1 MKHKID
7 WKKVSEGLGISEE
20 NTKKCFND
28 GRFMGRYGE
37 FVLAEKTNS
46 NRAKSE
52 AASYDVDSSDG
63 LKKEVRSITKVSGIS
78 FASSKEVGYGRK
90 VTEKGFQEKLDA
102 LDIYVGIDFRNMGEI
117 EFIDISKEMV
127 SEMTNNGMMRKDKS
141 VNANKL
147 YKFLNNKKRLDLFK

>member
-20 NTKKCFND
+20 NTKECFND

-46 NRAKSE
+46 NRAESE
-52 AASYDVDSSDG
+52 GASYDIDSSDG
-63 LKKEVRSITKVSGIS
+63 LKKEVRSITKQIS

-90 VTEKGFQEKLDA
+90 VTEKGFQEKLNS
-102 LDIYVGIDFRNMGEI
+102 LDTYVGIDFRNMDEI
-117 EFIDISKEMV
+117 EFIDITKEMV
-127 SEMTNNGMMRKDKS
+127 SEMISKGIMRKNKS
-141 VNANKL
+141 VSANKFF
-147 YKFLNNKKRLDLFK
+147 KFIND

>member
-20 NTKKCFND
+20 NTKECFND

-52 AASYDVDSSDG
+52 GASYDVDSSDG
-63 LKKEVRSITKVSGIS
+63 LKKEVRSITKQIS

-90 VTEKGFQEKLDA
+90 VTEKGFQEKLNS
-102 LDIYVGIDFRNMGEI
+102 LDTYVGIDFRNMDEI
-117 EFIDISKEMV
+117 EFIDITKEMV
-127 SEMTNNGMMRKDKS
+127 SEMISKGIMRKNKS
-141 VNANKL
+141 VSANK
-147 YKFLNNKKRLDLFK
+147 FFEFIND

>member
-1 MKHKID
+1 M
-7 WKKVSEGLGISEE
+7 
-20 NTKKCFND
+20 
-28 GRFMGRYGE
+28 
-37 FVLAEKTNS
+37 
-46 NRAKSE
+46 
-52 AASYDVDSSDG
+52 
-63 LKKEVRSITKVSGIS
+63 KKEVRSITKQIS
-78 FASSKEVGYGRK
+78 FASSKEVGFGRE

>member
-20 NTKKCFND
+20 NTKECFND

-52 AASYDVDSSDG
+52 GASYDIDSYDG
-63 LKKEVRSITKVSGIS
+63 LKKEVRSITKQIS
-78 FASSKEVGYGRK
+78 FASSKEVGFGRE

-127 SEMTNNGMMRKDKS
+127 SEMTNNGLMRKDKS

-147 YKFLNNKKRLDLFK
+147 YKFLINKKRLDLLK

>member
-20 NTKKCFND
+20 NTKECFND

-52 AASYDVDSSDG
+52 GASYDIDSYDG
-63 LKKEVRSITKVSGIS
+63 LKKEVRSITKQIS
-78 FASSKEVGYGRK
+78 FASSKEVGFGRE

-127 SEMTNNGMMRKDKS
+127 SEMINSGLMRKNKS
-141 VNANKL
+141 VNAD
-147 YKFLNNKKRLDLFK
+147 KFYNLVYPTYE

>member
-20 NTKKCFND
+20 NTKECFND

-52 AASYDVDSSDG
+52 GASYDIDSYDG
-63 LKKEVRSITKVSGIS
+63 LKKEVRSITKQIS
-78 FASSKEVGYGRK
+78 FASSKEVGFGRE

-127 SEMTNNGMMRKDKS
+127 SEMINSGLMRKNKS

>member
-20 NTKKCFND
+20 NTKECFND

-52 AASYDVDSSDG
+52 GASYDVDSSDG
-63 LKKEVRSITKVSGIS
+63 LKKEVRSITKQIS

-90 VTEKGFQEKLDA
+90 VTEKGFKEKLDA
-102 LDIYVGIDFRNMGEI
+102 LDIYVGIDFRNMDEI

-127 SEMTNNGMMRKDKS
+127 SEMISKGIMRKDKS
-141 VNANKL
+141 VNSNKFF
-147 YKFLNNKKRLDLFK
+147 KFINN

>member
-20 NTKKCFND
+20 NTKECFND

-52 AASYDVDSSDG
+52 GASYDIDSYDG
-63 LKKEVRSITKVSGIS
+63 LKKEVRSITKQIS
-78 FASSKEVGYGRK
+78 FASSKEVGFGRE

-147 YKFLNNKKRLDLFK
+147 YKFLINKKRLDLLK

>member
-20 NTKKCFND
+20 NTKECFND

-52 AASYDVDSSDG
+52 GASYDIDIYDG
-63 LKKEVRSITKVSGIS
+63 LKKEVRSITKQIS
-78 FASSKEVGYGRK
+78 FASSI
-90 VTEKGFQEKLDA
+90 T
-102 LDIYVGIDFRNMGEI
+102 
-117 EFIDISKEMV
+117 
-127 SEMTNNGMMRKDKS
+127 
-141 VNANKL
+141 
-147 YKFLNNKKRLDLFK
+147 FLFSS

>member
-20 NTKKCFND
+20 NTKECFND

-46 NRAKSE
+46 NRAESE
-52 AASYDVDSSDG
+52 GASYDIDSSDG
-63 LKKEVRSITKVSGIS
+63 LKKEVRSITKQIS

-90 VTEKGFQEKLDA
+90 VTEKGFQEKLNS
-102 LDIYVGIDFRNMGEI
+102 LDTYVGIDFRNMDEI
-117 EFIDISKEMV
+117 EFIDITKEMV
-127 SEMTNNGMMRKDKS
+127 SEMISKGIMRKNKS
-141 VNANKL
+141 VSANK
-147 YKFLNNKKRLDLFK
+147 FFEFINE

>member
-52 AASYDVDSSDG
+52 GASYDIDSYDG
-63 LKKEVRSITKVSGIS
+63 LKKEVRSITKQIS
-78 FASSKEVGYGRK
+78 FASSKEVGFGRE

-127 SEMTNNGMMRKDKS
+127 SEMINSGLMRKNKS
-141 VNANKL
+141 VNADKF
-147 YKFLNNKKRLDLFK
+147 YKFINNKKRLDFFK

>member
-20 NTKKCFND
+20 NTKECFND

-46 NRAKSE
+46 NRAESE
-52 AASYDVDSSDG
+52 GASYDIDSSDG
-63 LKKEVRSITKVSGIS
+63 LKKEVRSITKQIS

-90 VTEKGFQEKLDA
+90 VTEKGFQEKLNS
-102 LDIYVGIDFRNMGEI
+102 LDTYVGIDFRNMDEI
-117 EFIDISKEMV
+117 EFIDITKEMV
-127 SEMTNNGMMRKDKS
+127 SEMISKGIMRKNKS
-141 VNANKL
+141 VSANK
-147 YKFLNNKKRLDLFK
+147 FFEFIND

>member
-20 NTKKCFND
+20 NTKECFND

-52 AASYDVDSSDG
+52 GASYDVDSSDG
-63 LKKEVRSITKVSGIS
+63 LKKEVRSITKQIS

-90 VTEKGFQEKLDA
+90 VTEKGFKEKLDA
-102 LDIYVGIDFRNMGEI
+102 LDIYVGIDFRNMDEI

-127 SEMTNNGMMRKDKS
+127 SEMISKGIMRKDKS
-141 VNANKL
+141 VNSNKFF
-147 YKFLNNKKRLDLFK
+147 KFIND

>member
-52 AASYDVDSSDG
+52 GASYDIDSYDG
-63 LKKEVRSITKVSGIS
+63 LKKEVRSITKQIS
-78 FASSKEVGYGRK
+78 FASSKEVGFGRE

-127 SEMTNNGMMRKDKS
+127 SEMINSGLMRKNKS
-141 VNANKL
+141 VNADKF
-147 YKFLNNKKRLDLFK
+147 YKFINNKKRLDLFK

>member
-20 NTKKCFND
+20 NTKECFND

-52 AASYDVDSSDG
+52 GASYDIDSYDG
-63 LKKEVRSITKVSGIS
+63 LKKEVRSITKQIS
-78 FASSKEVGYGRK
+78 FASSKEVGFGRA

-127 SEMTNNGMMRKDKS
+127 SEMINSGLMRKNKS
-141 VNANKL
+141 VNADKF
-147 YKFLNNKKRLDLFK
+147 YKFINNKKRLDFFK